1 MIRPEVLD
9 AFWLALPDG
18 SWAFLVSWREAGFV
32 ELRRRAWV
40 DRSGLKSGGGSRLE
54 RGLP

>member
-32 ELRRRAWV
+32 ELRRRAWI
-40 DRSGLKSGGGSRLE
+40 DRSGLKSGGGAAR
-54 RGLP
+54 